1 MDSRS
6 ILGLQRVRPSFLDH
20 VSAAEA
26 GRGGR
31 SSASTRGRSTRR
43 HASRAGRRARVIS
56 HEMSR
61 DYVLEYPID
70 DPDEEDDDDVDED
83 DEGEEDEDGD
93 EEEVETWQVFET
105 RTFR

>member
-1 MDSRS
+1 
-6 ILGLQRVRPSFLDH
+6 
-20 VSAAEA
+20 
-26 GRGGR
+26 
-31 SSASTRGRSTRR
+31 
-43 HASRAGRRARVIS
+43 
-56 HEMSR
+56 MSR

-70 DPDEEDDDDVDED
+70 DPDEEDDDDG